1 MISTNNFSNY
11 FPDLI
16 EKLIRDLDNDKIL
29 LDTPFGNGRGYRV
42 YILAYSISK
51 DGFFLSTE
59 SKFDKQF
66 YDLGSQ
72 TFNIDLIPLFRVQ
85 DGEFLGCV
93 PKPKFKEKIKQ
104 VVEKETI
111 DGNLL
116 IDHYWKIS
124 FFEQLQS
131 DNFKEKEKIFLMSLL
146 RRINC
151 YHKNI
156 FDIFDFEHPFY
167 KHLTNLLKFE
177 LDRLTF
183 DEFCEDYEIQSPLSL
198 FSEKDN
204 GGFIFSLF
212 GKEYSDKLLEISY
225 QTIKDDVGELYHL
238 YNQNQNLDLWTDKFE
253 EISSKFLFDN
263 KYQLVNDNLFDLFI
277 AKKLLEQGKPVLFEH
292 PDFARAKPFLDLIEE
307 NPALTVKIT
316 DGVICEL
323 VDLLD
328 YYDEERLD
336 YFDQELS
343 SGNLYVPICLP
354 EDEQAVIVEY
364 YNKYSNNKQVEIAEF
379 WGDVVELLSSYKELL
394 DAEFAGTLDLEN
406 VILDE
411 FNEQH
416 AMDMEIKS
424 YQYGY

>member
-1 MISTNNFSNY
+1 MDSSYLPNPNLINNFM
-11 FPDLI
+11 
-16 EKLIRDLDNDKIL
+16 IL
-29 LDTPFGNGRGYRV
+29 GRKPST
-42 YILAYSISK
+42 LTSFHYSVSK
-51 DGFFLSTE
+51 MVSFWAVFLNPN
-59 SKFDKQF
+59 SKKK
-66 YDLGSQ
+66 S
-72 TFNIDLIPLFRVQ
+72 
-85 DGEFLGCV
+85 
-93 PKPKFKEKIKQ
+93 
-104 VVEKETI
+104 
-111 DGNLL
+111 
-116 IDHYWKIS
+116 S
-124 FFEQLQS
+124 
-131 DNFKEKEKIFLMSLL
+131 
-146 RRINC
+146 
-151 YHKNI
+151 
-156 FDIFDFEHPFY
+156 
-167 KHLTNLLKFE
+167 
-177 LDRLTF
+177 
-183 DEFCEDYEIQSPLSL
+183 QSPLSL

-292 PDFARAKPFLDLIEE
+292 PDFARAKPFLDLIEG
-307 NPALTVKIT
+307 NPTLTVKIT
-316 DGVICEL
+316 DGVISEL

-328 YYDEERLD
+328 YYDEDRLD

-343 SGNLYVPICLP
+343 NGNLYVPICLP
-354 EDEQAVIVEY
+354 EDEQTVIVEY

-411 FNEQH
+411 FYEQH

>member
-1 MISTNNFSNY
+1 MISTNTFSSF

-16 EKLIRDLDNDKIL
+16 GKLIRDLDSDKVL
-29 LDTPFGNGRGYRV
+29 LDTPFGNGNGRV
-42 YILAYSISK
+42 YILAYSVSK
-51 DGFFLSTE
+51 DSFFLSIE
-59 SKFDKQF
+59 SKFDRQF

-93 PKPKFKEKIKQ
+93 PKPKFKEKIKR

-116 IDHYWKIS
+116 IDRYWNIS
-124 FFEQLQS
+124 FFEQLQG
-131 DNFKEKEKIFLMSLL
+131 DNFKEKETILLMSLL
-146 RRINC
+146 RRVNC

-156 FDIFDFEHPFY
+156 FDMFDFKHPFY

-177 LDRLTF
+177 LDRLTY

-204 GGFIFSLF
+204 GGFIFNLF
-212 GKEYSDKLLEISY
+212 GKEYSNQLLEFSY
-225 QTIKDDVGELYHL
+225 QAIKDNVRELYHL

-253 EISSKFLFDN
+253 EISSKFLFDD
-263 KYQLVNDNLFDLFI
+263 KYQLVHDHNLCIFM

-292 PDFARAKPFLDLIEE
+292 PDFARATPFLDLIKD
-307 NPALTVKIT
+307 NPTLTVKIT
-316 DGVICEL
+316 DGVIGGL

-343 SGNLYVPICLP
+343 NENLYVPICLP
-354 EDEQAVIVEY
+354 EDEQAVIIEY

-411 FNEQH
+411 FYEQH

>member
-1 MISTNNFSNY
+1 MISTNNFSNF
-11 FPDLI
+11 FPELI
-16 EKLIRDLDNDKIL
+16 GKLVQDLDNDKVL
-29 LDTPFGNGRGYRV
+29 LDTPFGNGRV

-51 DGFFLSTE
+51 DRFFLTIE
-59 SKFDKQF
+59 SKFDRQF
-66 YDLGSQ
+66 YDFGSQ

-104 VVEKETI
+104 VVEKESI
-111 DGNLL
+111 NGKML
-116 IDHYWKIS
+116 IDRYWGIS
-124 FFEQLQS
+124 FFEQLQG
-131 DNFKEKEKIFLMSLL
+131 DNFKEKETILLASLL
-146 RRINC
+146 RKVHYAN
-151 YHKNI
+151 KNV
-156 FDIFDFEHPFY
+156 FDEFKFEQPLY
-167 KHLTNLLKFE
+167 KHLIDLLRSE
-177 LDRLTF
+177 LDQLTYG
-183 DEFCEDYEIQSPLSL
+183 EFCEKYEIQPHLSF

-204 GGFIFSLF
+204 GGFIFNIF
-212 GKEYSDKLLEISY
+212 GKETSNQLLEISY
-225 QTIKDDVGELYHL
+225 QTIKDDVRQLYHL
-238 YNQNQNLDLWTDKFE
+238 YNQNPNLDLWTDKFE

-263 KYQLVNDNLFDLFI
+263 KYQLVNDYEFCIFI
-277 AKKLLEQGKPVLFEH
+277 AKKLLKQGKSVLFEH
-292 PDFARAKPFLDLIEE
+292 SDFVTAIPFLDLIKD
-307 NPALTVKIT
+307 NPTLTVKIT
-316 DGVICEL
+316 DGVIGGL

-343 SGNLYVPICLP
+343 NGNLYVPICLP
-354 EDEQAVIVEY
+354 EDEQAVIIEY

-394 DAEFAGTLDLEN
+394 DAEFAGTLQLEN

-411 FNEQH
+411 FYEQH

>member
-1 MISTNNFSNY
+1 
-11 FPDLI
+11 
-16 EKLIRDLDNDKIL
+16 
-29 LDTPFGNGRGYRV
+29 
-42 YILAYSISK
+42 
-51 DGFFLSTE
+51 
-59 SKFDKQF
+59 
-66 YDLGSQ
+66 
-72 TFNIDLIPLFRVQ
+72 
-85 DGEFLGCV
+85 
-93 PKPKFKEKIKQ
+93 
-104 VVEKETI
+104 
-111 DGNLL
+111 
-116 IDHYWKIS
+116 
-124 FFEQLQS
+124 
-131 DNFKEKEKIFLMSLL
+131 MSLL

-183 DEFCEDYEIQSPLSL
+183 DEFCEDYEIESPLSL

-316 DGVICEL
+316 DGNAGEL
-323 VDLLD
+323 AELSD
-328 YYDEERLD
+328 YYDESRLS
-336 YFDQELS
+336 YFEQHLS
-343 SGNLYVPICLP
+343 ENNLYVPICLP
-354 EDEQAVIVEY
+354 EDEQATILEY
-364 YNKYSNNKQVEIAEF
+364 YKEYSENTQVEIAEF
-379 WGDVVELLSSYKELL
+379 WRDVVDLLSSYKELL
-394 DAEFAGTLDLEN
+394 DAGFFGTLDLES
-406 VILDE
+406 VILE
-411 FNEQH
+411 EYQEQRN
-416 AMDMEIKS
+416 MDMELES
-424 YQYGY
+424 YRYR

>member
-1 MISTNNFSNY
+1 MISTNNFSNF
-11 FPDLI
+11 FPELI
-16 EKLIRDLDNDKIL
+16 GKLNRDLDSDKVL
-29 LDTPFGNGRGYRV
+29 LDTPFGRGKV
-42 YILAYSISK
+42 HILAYSISK
-51 DGFFLSTE
+51 DKFFLSIE
-59 SKFDKQF
+59 SNFDKQF
-66 YDLGSQ
+66 YDYGSP
-72 TFNIDLIPLFRVQ
+72 TFNIDFIPLFRVQ

-93 PKPKFKEKIKQ
+93 PKTKFKEKIKK
-104 VVEKETI
+104 VIEKETLN
-111 DGNLL
+111 GNLL

-124 FFEQLQS
+124 FFEQLKS
-131 DNFKEKEKIFLMSLL
+131 DKFKETEQILLMSLI
-146 RRINC
+146 RKVHYAN
-151 YHKNI
+151 KNV
-156 FDIFDFEHPFY
+156 FDEFDFGHPFH

-177 LDRLTF
+177 LDRLTY
-183 DEFCEDYEIQSPLSL
+183 DEFCEIYKITPHLSF
-198 FSEKDN
+198 FSKKDN
-204 GGFIFSLF
+204 GGFILELF
-212 GKEYSDKLLEISY
+212 GKEYSDKLLYKSY
-225 QTIKDDVGELYHL
+225 ETIKDENKQLSHL
-238 YNQNQNLDLWTDKFE
+238 YIRNPDLDLWIDKFD
-253 EISSKFLFDN
+253 EISLNFLFDD
-263 KYQLVNDNLFDLFI
+263 KYQFVYDNLFDLFI

-292 PDFARAKPFLDLIEE
+292 ADFARAILFLDLVEK
-307 NPALTVKIT
+307 NPSLTVKIT
-316 DGVICEL
+316 DGVIGGL

-328 YYDEERLD
+328 YYDEDRLD

-354 EDEQAVIVEY
+354 EDEQAIIVEY

>member
-1 MISTNNFSNY
+1 MISTNTFSSF

-16 EKLIRDLDNDKIL
+16 GKLIRDLDSDKVL
-29 LDTPFGNGRGYRV
+29 LDTPFGNGNGRV
-42 YILAYSISK
+42 YILAYSVSK
-51 DGFFLSTE
+51 DSFFLSIE
-59 SKFDKQF
+59 LKFDRQF

-93 PKPKFKEKIKQ
+93 PKPKFKEKIKR

-116 IDHYWKIS
+116 IDRYWNIS
-124 FFEQLQS
+124 FFEQLQG
-131 DNFKEKEKIFLMSLL
+131 DNFKEKETILLMSLL
-146 RRINC
+146 RRVNC

-156 FDIFDFEHPFY
+156 FDMFDFKHPFY

-177 LDRLTF
+177 LDRLTY

-204 GGFIFSLF
+204 GGFIFNLF
-212 GKEYSDKLLEISY
+212 GKETSDKLLEISY
-225 QTIKDDVGELYHL
+225 QTIKDDVRQLYHL
-238 YNQNQNLDLWTDKFE
+238 YNQNPNLDLWTDKFE
-253 EISSKFLFDN
+253 ENSSKFLFDN

-292 PDFARAKPFLDLIEE
+292 PDFARAKPFLDLIEG
-307 NPALTVKIT
+307 NPTLTVKIT

-343 SGNLYVPICLP
+343 NGNLYVPICLP
-354 EDEQAVIVEY
+354 EDEQAIIIEY

-379 WGDVVELLSSYKELL
+379 WDDVVELLSSYKELL

-411 FNEQH
+411 FYEQH

>member
-1 MISTNNFSNY
+1 MISTNNFSNF
-11 FPDLI
+11 FPELI
-16 EKLIRDLDNDKIL
+16 GKLNRDLDSDKVL
-29 LDTPFGNGRGYRV
+29 LDTPFGRGRV
-42 YILAYSISK
+42 HILAYSISK
-51 DGFFLSTE
+51 DKFFLSIE
-59 SKFDKQF
+59 SYFDKQF
-66 YDLGSQ
+66 YDFGSQ

-85 DGEFLGCV
+85 DDEFLGSV
-93 PKPKFKEKIKQ
+93 PKPNFKEKIKK

-111 DGNLL
+111 NGNLL

-131 DNFKEKEKIFLMSLL
+131 EKFKEKEKILLMSLL
-146 RRINC
+146 RRVNC

-177 LDRLTF
+177 LDRLAY

-204 GGFIFSLF
+204 GGFIFNLF
-212 GKEYSDKLLEISY
+212 GKESSDRLLEISY
-225 QTIKDDVGELYHL
+225 QNIKDDVRELYHL
-238 YNQNQNLDLWTDKFE
+238 YNQNPNLDLWTDKFE

-263 KYQLVNDNLFDLFI
+263 EYQLVHDHDFCIFI

-292 PDFARAKPFLDLIEE
+292 PDFARAKPFLDLIEG
-307 NPALTVKIT
+307 NPTLTVKIT
-316 DGVICEL
+316 DGVIGGL

-328 YYDEERLD
+328 YYDEDRLD

-343 SGNLYVPICLP
+343 SGNLYIPICLP
-354 EDEQAVIVEY
+354 EDEQAIIVEY